1 MLLVATA
8 TEDDDLAA
16 AVHRMLATLTDLRS
30 AAASPDVL
38 RSRIALVRWL
48 RQELGAVESL
58 LTGAAGRAPG
68 STGTVTE
75 VEVR

>member
-8 TEDDDLAA
+8 TDDDELAA

-30 AAASPDVL
+30 ATASPDVL

-58 LTGAAGRAPG
+58 LTGAAERRPG
-68 STGTVTE
+68 PTGTVTAVDE
-75 VEVR
+75 R